1 MAVDGNRSARGPR
14 ITVQLDRAHQDFLKT
29 HRREYGVAASWIVRR
44 LIENQMATGRDL
56 LGKPLKT
63 GKQRRVRRVKAP
75 SGRPAARDDE
85 QAAS

>member
-1 MAVDGNRSARGPR
+1 MAVDGNRPSRGPR
-14 ITVQLDRAHQDFLKT
+14 ITVQLDRAHQDCLKT
-29 HRREYGVAASWIVRR
+29 HRREYGVAAAWIVRR

-63 GKQRRVRRVKAP
+63 GKQRKIRRVRP
-75 SGRPAARDDE
+75 SSQSTDRSVD

>member
-1 MAVDGNRSARGPR
+1 MAVDGNRPSRGPR

-29 HRREYGVAASWIVRR
+29 HRREYGVAAAWIVRR

-63 GKQRRVRRVKAP
+63 GKQRKIRRVR
-75 SGRPAARDDE
+75 SSSQSTDRPGD

>member
-14 ITVQLDRAHQDFLKT
+14 ITVQLDRAHQEFLKT

-56 LGKPLKT
+56 LGKALKT
-63 GKQRRVRRVKAP
+63 GKQRRASRVKAS
-75 SGRPAARDDE
+75 SGRPAARDE
-85 QAAS
+85 QAAP

>member
-1 MAVDGNRSARGPR
+1 MAVDGNRTGRGPR
-14 ITVQLDRAHQDFLKT
+14 ITVQLDRAHQEFLKT

-63 GKQRRVRRVKAP
+63 GKQRRARRVRSSTGKLAVR
-75 SGRPAARDDE
+75 SE
-85 QAAS
+85 EHAAS

>member
-1 MAVDGNRSARGPR
+1 MAVDGNRPSRGPR

-29 HRREYGVAASWIVRR
+29 HRREYGVAAAWIVRR

-63 GKQRRVRRVKAP
+63 GKQRKIRRVRSSSQSTDRSV
-75 SGRPAARDDE
+75 D

>member
-1 MAVDGNRSARGPR
+1 MAVDGNRPARGPR
-14 ITVQLDRAHQDFLKT
+14 ITVQLDRAQQEFLKT

-63 GKQRRVRRVKAP
+63 GKQRKIRRVRP
-75 SGRPAARDDE
+75 SSASSGDRSGD